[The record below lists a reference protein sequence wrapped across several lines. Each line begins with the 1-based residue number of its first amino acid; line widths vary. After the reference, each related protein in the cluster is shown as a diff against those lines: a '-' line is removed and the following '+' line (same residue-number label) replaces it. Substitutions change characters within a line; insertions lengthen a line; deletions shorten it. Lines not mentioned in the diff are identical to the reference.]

1 MMTENPFISIGKRV
15 LLAESDALKDQANCL
30 TEEFA
35 HACKLILECHGR
47 VVVTGMGKS
56 GHIAH
61 KIAASLTSTGIAA
74 YYLHPAEGV
83 HGDLGIIHR
92 NDLLLAISLSGET
105 QEILDLLGPIT
116 HLHIPVIAITGS
128 ADSNL
133 ALSAD
138 AVLLLSTTR
147 EADTHDLVP
156 STSTTLSLAIGDAL
170 VIALMEYRGFSPQDF
185 AVFHPSGMLGKRLT
199 LAVRELLAGP
209 STNPVVSLDDTLGT
223 AIETISRYKLGGTS
237 VVDASNR
244 LAGIL
249 TDGDVRR
256 LTLKFAAAGKTVAE
270 ELRTQVHEV
279 MTQDPSYIHMDSL
292 AYDAMQLMENHK
304 PSPISVLPVVDDA
317 DIPVGMIHLHDL
329 VRVGFK
335 SRNSRV

>member
-1 MMTENPFISIGKRV
+1 MMTENLFISIGRRV
-15 LLAESDALKDQANCL
+15 LLAESDALRNQSHDL
-30 TEEFA
+30 TEEFSR
-35 HACKLILECHGR
+35 ACHLIYECQGR

-92 NDLLLAISLSGET
+92 NDLLLAISHSGET

-116 HLHIPVIAITGS
+116 NLCIPVIAITGS
-128 ADSNL
+128 AESNL
-133 ALSAD
+133 AQSAD
-138 AVLLLSTTR
+138 AVITLATTQ
-147 EADTHDLVP
+147 EADNHNLVP
-156 STSTTLSLAIGDAL
+156 STTTTLSLAIGDAL

-199 LAVRELLAGP
+199 LAVRELLSGP
-209 STNPVVSLDDTLGT
+209 NTNPVVSLNDTLGT

-237 VVDASNR
+237 VVNTSNR

-249 TDGDVRR
+249 TDGDIRR
-256 LTLKFAAAGKTVAE
+256 LTLKFAVAGKTVAE
-270 ELRTQVHEV
+270 ELRTPVHQV
-279 MTQDPSYIHMDSL
+279 MTKDPSFIHVDSL

-304 PSPISVLPVVDDA
+304 PSPIFVLPVVNDEE
-317 DIPVGMIHLHDL
+317 IPLGMIHLHDL

-335 SRNSRV
+335 SRYNRV